1 MDTVSREKRS
11 WIMSRIRGTNTRPE
25 LIVRKF
31 VHALGLRFRLHSPG
45 LPGKP
50 DLSLPRF
57 KKAIFVN
64 GCYWHGHEGCADFR
78 FPKTH
83 TSYWRAKIE
92 RNRKRDVENLAALSR
107 AGWKSLVVWECELS
121 NPMKAGKKI
130 VRFLSA

>member
-1 MDTVSREKRS
+1 MDTVSPEKRS
-11 WIMSRIRGTNTRPE
+11 WIMSRIKGKDTSPE
-25 LIVRKF
+25 LLVRKF
-31 VHALGLRFRLHSPG
+31 VHALGLRFRLHTPG

-64 GCYWHGHEGCADFR
+64 GCYWHGHAGCADFR

-83 TSYWRAKIE
+83 KLYWRAKIE
-92 RNRKRDVENLAALSR
+92 RNRERDVENLAALRR

-121 NPMKAGKKI
+121 NPMKAGEKI
-130 VRFLSA
+130 MRFLSA